1 MEVLMFAMH
10 GNENAR
16 RRAVREAVEAARA
29 RANAVRSPEPF
40 ATLELDEDELNIVII
55 ALDVLNADSM
65 RRARKFQSDRV
76 DEAADK
82 HFDRALEAQLLG
94 TRARGLGPK
103 RTTQYGRL
111 GAWES

>member
-1 MEVLMFAMH
+1 MNNLH
-10 GNENAR
+10 GYENAR

-82 HFDRALEAQLLG
+82 QLLG